1 MPLNIHP
8 GRPARFPRRNQVHRF
23 WCRPAKIVNL
33 SRRRCILGA
42 GQGHARHCG
51 SLPAR
56 AVAESSSL
64 PRLAVAA
71 VAIVYALAWLVWA
84 SRAKAGDWL
93 AGTTYACTSALI
105 LAPMLWELT
114 LRFKVLPAPATAG
127 VVCGFVIAASVLAW
141 KRDFAPV
148 LWVANVT
155 AVLIALA
162 LSIASHQLAPFI
174 AVLLLM
180 VLICEYAAARDRETG
195 VRILV
200 ALAADLAI
208 WALIYIYSSP
218 QTARADY
225 PRLGAATLLAPGL
238 ALFLILGVSL
248 IYRTVLKRNKITVFE
263 TIETMIAFLL
273 AACSV
278 VYFGPPAAA
287 TALGIFCIVLSGAGY
302 TAAFVHFDRAQQ
314 QRNYLV
320 FATWSAAL
328 FLFGS
333 LLCLSPHWQ
342 TPWLSA
348 AAVAATFA
356 GARLRRLALEL
367 HGLVFLLAAA
377 AISGLLNNVFS
388 ALAGTLPG
396 APGWSIYL
404 VATCTVLC
412 YAAIKPCPGESPKQ
426 QVLSIAFAAL
436 AIGAAA
442 ALLVHGLVGLIAL
455 KVIPERPSSGLHSY
469 LYCVRGGH
477 RAGLQRLPLAPD
489 GTDLDRL
496 RHPGASCGEAGIG
509 RSASGPPRIHRRL
522 DLPFCDHSDRG
533 SPRGAHRAKGMRF
546 AGIPGFDIETGD
558 TQSPSA
564 VHLRMLDA
572 IFRSNQLHFADV
584 NVVARSRQQRF

>member
-1 MPLNIHP
+1 MDELPDAIIRLSKRLETLERRVHALEHPSGAPSPLSAQEP
-8 GRPARFPRRNQVHRF
+8 GPSLLVQTSQESSISAAGGAFSV
-23 WCRPAKIVNL
+23 
-33 SRRRCILGA
+33 LGKAMLGIA
-42 GQGHARHCG
+42 GAY
-51 SLPAR
+51 LLR

-71 VAIVYALAWLVWA
+71 VAILYALAWLVWA

-93 AGTTYACTSALI
+93 AGATYACTSALI

-455 KVIPERPSSGLHSY
+455 KVIPEPHHLAFIRTFTVCAAAIALAFSGSHWRRIELTWIGY
-469 LYCVRGGH
+469 ATLALLAVKLVLEDLRQGH
-477 RAGLQRLPLAPD
+477 LAFIA
-489 GTDLDRL
+489 
-496 RHPGASCGEAGIG
+496 ASIFLFAITLIVV
-509 RSASGPPRIHRRL
+509 PR
-522 DLPFCDHSDRG
+522 
-533 SPRGAHRAKGMRF
+533 
-546 AGIPGFDIETGD
+546 
-558 TQSPSA
+558 
-564 VHLRMLDA
+564 
-572 IFRSNQLHFADV
+572 
-584 NVVARSRQQRF
+584 VARTGQKA